1 MNVQCFENII
11 KDQINKLLSQ
21 NSDISLLNDKRGVYK
36 TDMTTS

>member
-21 NSDISLLNDKRGVYK
+21 NSDISLLNDKR
-36 TDMTTS
+36 